1 MGFEALREAKGLWY
15 FMGILGYVGK
25 REEGVWC
32 IYVTCWA
39 SQINYEKVTFTLRLL
54 ILVASALYIVCCH
67 LI

>member
-1 MGFEALREAKGLWY
+1 MGFEALRGAKGLWY
-15 FMGILGYVGK
+15 FVVILGFVGK
-25 REEGVWC
+25 REEGVGC